1 MDFLVT
7 NQSDNGL
14 GSLRWAIK
22 SANLHAG
29 FDTISFGISGTI
41 ALVADLDAITDGV
54 AIRGST
60 GSTGAPQVQ
69 IDFNGNQGLRFAAG
83 ADGSLLAGLSLVD
96 AGGDGVVLDASR
108 IRVSENYIGVD
119 LDGLTG
125 LPNRGDGI
133 RINASSS
140 GNLIGNLDPVAFT
153 DFAPID
159 DPEVTDSLTSAHG
172 LRAGSSN
179 GSYLLSGSGGSSG
192 LLYQGPLDT
201 ASGGSWTTIDA
212 NAVLGGTSTSVYGSD
227 LLDEGALRLVGSMR
241 NSANDLSAGTRGFV
255 YTGAA
260 DGLSPQGEESGYR
273 AVSYPSAT
281 FTYLHSTD
289 GGLVVG
295 NHDSTDQLLG
305 QAFLYDVI
313 QDAFI
318 ASIQFPGAVTTTA
331 YGITQI
337 DQEHFAIAGG
347 YGLSAEDGPQG
358 RGFIVSYNAR
368 TGEFSDWQSYTLRDE
383 PQPNLI
389 THFESISYNAAA
401 DSFTLVAAG
410 VNLASG
416 QAVDGALL
424 TVERQADG
432 KQGASSWLDLDGS
445 SLAGADGS
453 GITVPTSVA
462 GLASTGLFLSG
473 DGSSTFYSAQTHY
486 ETDLANVISANLG
499 QGIGVYGSQDN
510 RIAMNRIGTS
520 ADGLLALGNGAN
532 GILITAGANNN
543 TIGGRFSA
551 GNDPTAGI
559 FVAPPQGNLIAANGA
574 NGVLIEADSMRNE
587 LSGNF
592 IGTDVSG
599 VAPLGNGADGVAIVD
614 ANDNALIGTTFRQAP
629 FIYYN
634 VISGNAGNGARITNS
649 DNITIH
655 ANFFGLGADN
665 ATIVANGKNGALID
679 GNSQNTQYGGVIP
692 LGNVNAGNGT
702 NGLEVRDQVRGFIT
716 FNTFAGLTAFGGIA
730 PNQGDGI
737 LITSSGGD
745 NTVRTNVVAGNRGNG
760 IHVGGQA
767 FDVTIDPNIVGL
779 DTYGTAANYSDASGS
794 VISWGNGAHGVLVD
808 GQARQIHISGTTA
821 SVIPQN
827 TFSNNSLYGVAI
839 LDQARD
845 VTLAN
850 SFIGLSSTGANT
862 FGNLTGGVLVGASTR
877 GITIGG
883 SMAASGNR
891 IEGNRG
897 NGLQLESTDVAVV
910 RFNHLD
916 GNARNGLML
925 IDGIHNILA
934 DNQASANG
942 DYGLLLIR
950 NSSNFLLR
958 NSGTG
963 NGLGLYGPQPENPVT
978 RLYNPLKGRR
988 LFSSNETEIDILTGD
1003 GWKNEGVIY
1012 YAPGEAT
1019 AEVFRFYISGE
1030 NRHFYT
1036 ALESERDGII
1046 ANQNVFSD
1054 WQYEG
1059 VAFSAYSTNDFPEDA
1074 IAVVRYLNKE
1084 SGNHVYSTS
1093 TFEQGILDQDSNWL
1107 NEGIAWYGDPT
1118 VATTDLI

>member
-1 MDFLVT
+1 MDFQVT
-7 NQSDNGL
+7 NQGDNGL
-14 GSLRWAIK
+14 GSLRWAIE
-22 SANLHAG
+22 SANLLAG

-60 GSTGAPQVQ
+60 GSNGAPQVQ
-69 IDFNGNQGLRFAAG
+69 IDFNGTQGLHFAAG
-83 ADGSLLAGLSLVD
+83 ADGSLLSGLSLVD

-108 IRVSENYIGVD
+108 IRISENYIGVD

-140 GNLIGNLDPVAFT
+140 GNLIGNLDPLAFT

-159 DPEVTDSLTSAHG
+159 DPGVTDSLTAVQG
-172 LRAGSSN
+172 LRAGSSI
-179 GSYLLSGSGGSSG
+179 GSYLLSGSGDSSG

-201 ASGGSWTTIDA
+201 SSGGSWTAIDA
-212 NAVLGGTSTSVYGSD
+212 NAVLGGTSTSVYGPD
-227 LLDEGALRLVGSMR
+227 LLDDGALRLVGSLR
-241 NSANDLSAGTRGFV
+241 NSATDLSAGTRGFV

-273 AVSYPSAT
+273 AVSYPGAT

-305 QAFLYDVI
+305 QAFLYDVV

-318 ASIQFPGAVTTTA
+318 ASIQFPGAATTTA

-347 YGLSAEDGPQG
+347 YGLTAEDGPQG
-358 RGFIVSYNAR
+358 QGFIVSYNAR
-368 TGEFSDWQSYTLRDE
+368 TGEFSDWQSYALRDKS
-383 PQPNLI
+383 QPNLI
-389 THFESISYNAAA
+389 THFEGISYNSAA
-401 DSFTLVAAG
+401 DNFTLVATG
-410 VNLASG
+410 VNLATG

-432 KQGASSWLDLDGS
+432 QQGASSWINLDAS

-453 GITVPTSVA
+453 GNTVPTSVA
-462 GLASTGLFLSG
+462 GLASTGLFLAG
-473 DGSSTFYSAQTHY
+473 DGSSTFYSAQTRY

-520 ADGLLALGNGAN
+520 SDGLQALGNGAN

-559 FVAPPQGNLIAANGA
+559 FVTPPQGNLISANGA
-574 NGVLIEADSMRNE
+574 NGVLIEADSSRNE

-599 VAPLGNGADGVAIVD
+599 VAPLGNGDDGVAIVD

-634 VISGNAGNGARITNS
+634 VVSGNGGNGVRITNS

-665 ATIVANGKNGALID
+665 ATIVANGQNGALID

-692 LGNVNAGNGT
+692 LGNVNSGNGT
-702 NGLEVRDQVRGFIT
+702 NGLEVRDQVRGFIS
-716 FNTFAGLTAFGGIA
+716 FNTFTGLTAFGGIA

-737 LITSSGGD
+737 LITSSGGN
-745 NTVRTNVVAGNRGNG
+745 NTLRTNVASGNRGNG

-794 VISWGNGAHGVLVD
+794 LISWGNGAHGVLVD
-808 GQARQIHISGTTA
+808 GQARQIQISGTTA

-850 SFIGLSSTGANT
+850 SFIGLSSTGTNT
-862 FGNLTGGVLVGASTR
+862 FGNLTGGVLVGASTS

-883 SMAASGNR
+883 TTAASGNR

-897 NGLQLESTDVAVV
+897 NGLQLERTARAVV

-925 IDGIHNILA
+925 IDGLFNLLA
-934 DNQASANG
+934 DNQASDNG
-942 DYGLLLIR
+942 GYGFRLIR
-950 NSSNFLLR
+950 NPINFLLR

-963 NGLGLYGPQPENPVT
+963 NGLGLYG
-978 RLYNPLKGRR
+978 
-988 LFSSNETEIDILTGD
+988 
-1003 GWKNEGVIY
+1003 
-1012 YAPGEAT
+1012 
-1019 AEVFRFYISGE
+1019 
-1030 NRHFYT
+1030 
-1036 ALESERDGII
+1036 
-1046 ANQNVFSD
+1046 
-1054 WQYEG
+1054 
-1059 VAFSAYSTNDFPEDA
+1059 
-1074 IAVVRYLNKE
+1074 
-1084 SGNHVYSTS
+1084 
-1093 TFEQGILDQDSNWL
+1093 
-1107 NEGIAWYGDPT
+1107 
-1118 VATTDLI
+1118 

>member
-60 GSTGAPQVQ
+60 GSNGAPQVQ
-69 IDFNGNQGLRFAAG
+69 IDFNGYQGLRFAAG

-212 NAVLGGTSTSVYGSD
+212 NAVLGGTSTSVYDSD
-227 LLDEGALRLVGSMR
+227 LLDDGALRLVGSMR
-241 NSANDLSAGTRGFV
+241 NSATDLSAGTRGFV

-295 NHDSTDQLLG
+295 NHDSTNQLLG

-318 ASIQFPGAVTTTA
+318 ASIQFPGAATTTA

-559 FVAPPQGNLIAANGA
+559 FVTPPQGNLIAANGA
-574 NGVLIEADSMRNE
+574 NGVLIEADSSRNE

-665 ATIVANGKNGALID
+665 ATIVANGQNGALID

-897 NGLQLESTDVAVV
+897 NGLQLESSDVAVV

-1012 YAPGEAT
+1012 YAPEEAT

>member
-60 GSTGAPQVQ
+60 GSNGAPQVQ
-69 IDFNGNQGLRFAAG
+69 IDFNGYQGLRFAAG

-318 ASIQFPGAVTTTA
+318 ASIQFPGAATTTA

-410 VNLASG
+410 VNLANG

-453 GITVPTSVA
+453 GITVPTSVD

-665 ATIVANGKNGALID
+665 ATIVANGQNGALID

-1012 YAPGEAT
+1012 YAPEEAT

>member
-1 MDFLVT
+1 MMWD
-7 NQSDNGL
+7 
-14 GSLRWAIK
+14 
-22 SANLHAG
+22 
-29 FDTISFGISGTI
+29 
-41 ALVADLDAITDGV
+41 
-54 AIRGST
+54 
-60 GSTGAPQVQ
+60 
-69 IDFNGNQGLRFAAG
+69 
-83 ADGSLLAGLSLVD
+83 
-96 AGGDGVVLDASR
+96 
-108 IRVSENYIGVD
+108 
-119 LDGLTG
+119 
-125 LPNRGDGI
+125 
-133 RINASSS
+133 
-140 GNLIGNLDPVAFT
+140 
-153 DFAPID
+153 
-159 DPEVTDSLTSAHG
+159 
-172 LRAGSSN
+172 
-179 GSYLLSGSGGSSG
+179 
-192 LLYQGPLDT
+192 
-201 ASGGSWTTIDA
+201 
-212 NAVLGGTSTSVYGSD
+212 
-227 LLDEGALRLVGSMR
+227 
-241 NSANDLSAGTRGFV
+241 
-255 YTGAA
+255 
-260 DGLSPQGEESGYR
+260 
-273 AVSYPSAT
+273 
-281 FTYLHSTD
+281 
-289 GGLVVG
+289 
-295 NHDSTDQLLG
+295 
-305 QAFLYDVI
+305 
-313 QDAFI
+313 
-318 ASIQFPGAVTTTA
+318 
-331 YGITQI
+331 
-337 DQEHFAIAGG
+337 
-347 YGLSAEDGPQG
+347 
-358 RGFIVSYNAR
+358 
-368 TGEFSDWQSYTLRDE
+368 
-383 PQPNLI
+383 
-389 THFESISYNAAA
+389 
-401 DSFTLVAAG
+401 
-410 VNLASG
+410 
-416 QAVDGALL
+416 
-424 TVERQADG
+424 
-432 KQGASSWLDLDGS
+432 
-445 SLAGADGS
+445 
-453 GITVPTSVA
+453 
-462 GLASTGLFLSG
+462 
-473 DGSSTFYSAQTHY
+473 
-486 ETDLANVISANLG
+486 
-499 QGIGVYGSQDN
+499 
-510 RIAMNRIGTS
+510 
-520 ADGLLALGNGAN
+520 
-532 GILITAGANNN
+532 
-543 TIGGRFSA
+543 
-551 GNDPTAGI
+551 
-559 FVAPPQGNLIAANGA
+559 
-574 NGVLIEADSMRNE
+574 
-587 LSGNF
+587 
-592 IGTDVSG
+592 
-599 VAPLGNGADGVAIVD
+599 
-614 ANDNALIGTTFRQAP
+614 
-629 FIYYN
+629 
-634 VISGNAGNGARITNS
+634 
-649 DNITIH
+649 
-655 ANFFGLGADN
+655 
-665 ATIVANGKNGALID
+665 
-679 GNSQNTQYGGVIP
+679 
-692 LGNVNAGNGT
+692 
-702 NGLEVRDQVRGFIT
+702 IT

-897 NGLQLESTDVAVV
+897 NGLQMESTDVAVV

-1012 YAPGEAT
+1012 YAPEEAT

-1093 TFEQGILDQDSNWL
+1093 TFEQRILDQDSNWL

>member
-60 GSTGAPQVQ
+60 GSNGAPQVQ

-212 NAVLGGTSTSVYGSD
+212 NAVLGGTSTSVYDSD
-227 LLDEGALRLVGSMR
+227 LLDDGALRLVGSMR
-241 NSANDLSAGTRGFV
+241 NSATDLSAGTRGFV

-281 FTYLHSTD
+281 FTNLHSTD

-295 NHDSTDQLLG
+295 NHDSTNQLLG

-318 ASIQFPGAVTTTA
+318 ASIQFPGAATTTA

-559 FVAPPQGNLIAANGA
+559 FVTPPQGNLIAANGA
-574 NGVLIEADSMRNE
+574 NGVLIEADSSRNE

-665 ATIVANGKNGALID
+665 ATIVANGQNGALID

-897 NGLQLESTDVAVV
+897 NGLQLESSDVAVV

-1012 YAPGEAT
+1012 YAPEEAT